1 MQGRI
6 GDILVELHRTG
17 ERAVHHAV
25 HCLEVLIRPIVERL
39 AAHGRRGCEER
50 LAGEATGG
58 DAGTGAH
65 RHVAER
71 AGATARIIVKRRSA
85 GAEQL
90 EPALTD
96 IGVEAAAAGEGAVEI
111 VGDVGVRRDRR
122 GGTDAAVA
130 DGGAVDVDDLTDGI
144 PSRPAA
150 GDPERNIIPRRAGV
164 GAVAV
169 HPVDGVASGDG
180 RFFEGLVFHHA
191 VVANGIHAGGLAH
204 KAVVLK
210 RSARADRQDSFEQD
224 AIEVEARAVAA
235 IAVHACLKV
244 RAVAREIGR
253 GGYHVYSAGWI
264 TEAEDGTVGAAAN
277 LDGLDA
283 QRIDRHTAHRFEVAE
298 GNVGRGDA
306 ADPVGASGVETDVFL
321 HVAVSVDGEIRVVAR
336 ALAAGGVKEDVVDIE
351 HAEVGHLL
359 LRHHGDGGGE
369 VLELRVEA
377 RSGHGVGAIVA
388 LGVGDDFEG

>member
-1 MQGRI
+1 MN
-6 GDILVELHRTG
+6 EL
-17 ERAVHHAV
+17 A
-25 HCLEVLIRPIVERL
+25 
-39 AAHGRRGCEER
+39 
-50 LAGEATGG
+50 
-58 DAGTGAH
+58 
-65 RHVAER
+65 
-71 AGATARIIVKRRSA
+71 
-85 GAEQL
+85 
-90 EPALTD
+90 
-96 IGVEAAAAGEGAVEI
+96 
-111 VGDVGVRRDRR
+111 
-122 GGTDAAVA
+122 
-130 DGGAVDVDDLTDGI
+130 DGI
-144 PSRPAA
+144 PGGAA
-150 GDPERNIIPRRAGV
+150 IGDPVGNVVAGRARI

-169 HPVDGVASGDG
+169 HAVDGVAGGDG

-210 RSARADRQDSFEQD
+210 GAARADGQDAFEEN
-224 AIEVEARAVAA
+224 AIEVEAGAVTAV
-235 IAVHACLKV
+235 AVHARLKL
-244 RAVAREIGR
+244 RAVAREV
-253 GGYHVYSAGWI
+253 GGGGHHVHGAGWI
-264 TEAEDGTVGAAAN
+264 TKAEDGTVGPAAN

-283 QRIDRHTAHRFEVAE
+283 QRIDRHTAHRFEIAE

-306 ADPVGASGVETDVFL
+306 ADPVGAGRVEADVFL

-336 ALAAGGVKEDVVDIE
+336 ALATGGVKEDVVDIE